1 MLIFAVN
8 GSDIMEKT
16 KGIIFDLDGTLWDS
30 SDNVVISWNMVFDNH
45 KEFNLHI
52 TNKDM
57 QGLMGLTMENIIKS
71 LLPELDEKERLV
83 VLEECCE
90 VENNYLEKHGGVL
103 FPDLEDT
110 LKKLSEKYKLFIVSN
125 CQSGYIECFL
135 KYYDF
140 GRYFTDIECSGNT
153 HEHKGKNVESI
164 IKRNNLS
171 SAVYVGDA
179 QVDLDASRFA
189 GIPFIYCKYGFG
201 HVDEEKI
208 VINSLP
214 ELVET
219 VEKVL

>member
-1 MLIFAVN
+1 MRN
-8 GSDIMEKT
+8 GSETMEKT

-30 SDNVVISWNMVFDNH
+30 SDNVVISWNMVFDAH
-45 KEFNLHI
+45 KELNLHI

-57 QGLMGLTMENIIKS
+57 QGLMGLTMENIIKA

-83 VLEECCE
+83 ILEECCK
-90 VENNYLEKHGGVL
+90 VENDYLEKHGGVL
-103 FPDLEDT
+103 FPDLEET
-110 LKKLSEKYKLFIVSN
+110 IKELSKKYKLFIVSN

-140 GRYFTDIECSGNT
+140 GKYFTDIECSGNT
-153 HEHKGKNVESI
+153 HEHKGKNVVSI

-179 QVDLDASRFA
+179 QVDLDASRYA
-189 GIPFIYCKYGFG
+189 EIPFIYCKYGFG

-208 VINSLP
+208 IINSLP
-214 ELVET
+214 ELIET